1 MRISEREQN
10 DILKSFP
17 NVELSYETNVHKK
30 VYNSD
35 FVSLIPQGQKCF
47 AWFTTFKTQN
57 VCFLLE
63 ISENKKIHKIN
74 IATTCFHHELSYG
87 TIFYGTLFKCKSVKY
102 FSCEDIFYY
111 KGANVSRKNFLDKL
125 NLFQTIFSLELKQLS
140 YFENNILFGLPIISN
155 SCEGIK
161 SIIDLL
167 PYKIR
172 YLQFRN
178 VHGSKILNLLSSKLD
193 NQIDNQIDNQL
204 DNQVENINDI
214 QNESLLK
221 KQVEIQTESQPS
233 KLPYK
238 PREMVL
244 KKNTYKNEYRR
255 ELVFKVKPDI
265 QNDIYHL
272 HYCDK
277 FSDNSENSENTDNM
291 FDVAYIPDYKTS
303 VMMNQLFRN
312 IKENANLDA
321 LEESDDEEEFE
332 DERPDKFVYLDKS
345 YNMVCT
351 WNAKF
356 KKWTPIRVA
365 KNEDKIVTKKELS
378 YYEHK

>member
-1 MRISEREQN
+1 MRLSEREQN
-10 DILKSFP
+10 DVLKSFP

-30 VYNSD
+30 VYNSN
-35 FVSLIPQGQKCF
+35 FVLLIPQGQKCF

-63 ISENKKIHKIN
+63 ISENKKINKIN
-74 IATTCFHHELSYG
+74 IVTTCFHNELSYG
-87 TIFYGTLFKCKSVKY
+87 TVFYGTLFKCKSVKY

-111 KGANVSRKNFLDKL
+111 KGTNVSRKSFLDKL
-125 NLFQTIFSLELKQLS
+125 NLFQTIFSFELKQLS
-140 YFENNILFGLPIISN
+140 YFENNILFGVPIISN

-178 VHGSKILNLLSSKLD
+178 LHGSKIFNLLCSKLD
-193 NQIDNQIDNQL
+193 NQT
-204 DNQVENINDI
+204 
-214 QNESLLK
+214 ES
-221 KQVEIQTESQPS
+221 QTESQPEIQITKQQES
-233 KLPYK
+233 QACQLPYK
-238 PREMVL
+238 PKEKVL
-244 KKNTYKNEYRR
+244 KQNTYKNEYRR

-356 KKWTPIRVA
+356 KKWVPIRVA
-365 KNEDKIVTKKELS
+365 QTNDKIVTKKELS
-378 YYEHK
+378 YYEQK

>member
-1 MRISEREQN
+1 MRLSEREQN
-10 DILKSFP
+10 DVLKSFP

-30 VYNSD
+30 VYNSN
-35 FVSLIPQGQKCF
+35 FVLLIPQGQKCF

-63 ISENKKIHKIN
+63 ISENKKINKIN
-74 IATTCFHHELSYG
+74 IVTTCFHNELSYG
-87 TIFYGTLFKCKSVKY
+87 TVFYGTLFKCKSVKY

-111 KGANVSRKNFLDKL
+111 KGTNVSRKSFLDKL
-125 NLFQTIFSLELKQLS
+125 NLFQTIFSFELKQLS
-140 YFENNILFGLPIISN
+140 YFENNILFGVPIISN

-178 VHGSKILNLLSSKLD
+178 LHGSKIFNLLCSKLD
-193 NQIDNQIDNQL
+193 NQT
-204 DNQVENINDI
+204 
-214 QNESLLK
+214 ES
-221 KQVEIQTESQPS
+221 QTESQPES
-233 KLPYK
+233 QPEIQITKQQESQACQLPYK
-238 PREMVL
+238 PKEKVL
-244 KKNTYKNEYRR
+244 KQNTYKNEYRR

-272 HYCDK
+272 HYCDNNINNP
-277 FSDNSENSENTDNM
+277 DNTNNTDNM

-312 IKENANLDA
+312 IKENSNLDA

-345 YNMVCT
+345 YNMLCT

-378 YYEHK
+378 YYQHK